1 MAEIDTSLY
10 RDAMNADP
18 FEFQNKLLANRRA
31 QQDVE
36 LNNIKL
42 ATERFGMVNGAAA
55 GLLSD
60 PALGKSDITG
70 KLWDT
75 LGRLTKG
82 DAMSAQHAVQ
92 FMQQFPSD
100 PRLQAQAI
108 QNVHSQTLD
117 AVQRGRAYIGEV
129 QGIPIGGGT
138 KLVQQRAYG
147 GAPPR
152 DLGYIP
158 NTLSPETKQVNKD
171 LSQDYVG
178 GTGNP
183 PIQGPAGAP
192 VNLLGDYGPAP
203 ASAAPSWQPIRERS
217 GVSVAQRSPAAARPQ
232 AQPGSPYAA
241 SPAALPSGRV
251 MAVPPPGEA
260 EAKRAAGEGSGGALV
275 SARQRGMNYQA
286 EVFPLEQ
293 AIPALEKLGT
303 KGTGPGTESVNH
315 LKSFVLSN
323 IPGADFKGLKDDVAA
338 YDKAKK
344 YLVDFV
350 NQNGSA
356 GTNDKLAA
364 SFAGNPSVNI
374 SNAAAVDVA
383 KSALALRRMKQA
395 QLAAF
400 EQSGLP
406 ESEFGK
412 FASKWNVTADP
423 RAYGFD
429 LMTPAQRK
437 AVIESLPKGKREL
450 FMLNVQDAAEQGLI
464 KAPR

>member
-1 MAEIDTSLY
+1 MAEVDTSIY
-10 RDAMNADP
+10 KIAADSDP
-18 FEFQNKLLANRRA
+18 FEFQNRLLANQRA
-31 QQDVE
+31 RQEVE

-42 ATERFGMVNGAAA
+42 ATERFGTINSAAS

-60 PALGKSDITG
+60 PELGRTDITR

-82 DAMSAQHAVQ
+82 DAMTAQHAVQ
-92 FMQQFPSD
+92 FMQQFPTD
-100 PRLQAQAI
+100 PRQQAQAI
-108 QNVHSQTLD
+108 RNVHAQTLD

-129 QGIPIGGGT
+129 QGVPIGGGT
-138 KLVQQRAYG
+138 KFMQQPAYG

-152 DLGYIP
+152 DLGYVE
-158 NTLSPETKQVNKD
+158 NTLSPEAKQVNPD
-171 LSQDYVG
+171 LSQTYVG
-178 GTGNP
+178 RTGNP

-192 VNLLGDYGPAP
+192 TNLLGNYGPASSSAPSRQPLRERNGAP
-203 ASAAPSWQPIRERS
+203 ARAPQTPAMPSAGSPAAPS
-217 GVSVAQRSPAAARPQ
+217 
-232 AQPGSPYAA
+232 
-241 SPAALPSGRV
+241 RV
-251 MAVPPPGEA
+251 MAAPPPGEA

-275 SARQRGMNYQA
+275 SARQRAMNYQQ

-303 KGTGPGTESVNH
+303 KGTGPGTESINN

-323 IPGADFKGLKDDVAA
+323 IPGANFQGLKDDVAT

-350 NQNGSA
+350 NQNGNA

-395 QLAAF
+395 MLDGF
-400 EQSGLP
+400 ERANLP

-412 FASKWNVTADP
+412 FASKWNTMADP

-429 LMTPAQRK
+429 MMTPAQRK
-437 AVIESLPKGKREL
+437 AVIESLPKGKRDL

-464 KAPR
+464 KAPK

>member
-1 MAEIDTSLY
+1 MAEVDTSFYKDAVSDSPLKVAGEVADY
-10 RDAMNADP
+10 R
-18 FEFQNKLLANRRA
+18 NKLLSNVQN
-31 QQDVE
+31 QQAVQI
-36 LNNIKL
+36 NGVRL
-42 ATERFGMVNGAAA
+42 ATERFGMINNAAA

-60 PALGKSDITG
+60 PDLGTKDVTG
-70 KLWDT
+70 KVWET

-82 DAMSAQHAVQ
+82 DVMSAQHAVQ
-92 FMQQFPSD
+92 FMQGFPAD
-100 PRLQAQAI
+100 PRLQPQYLK
-108 QNVHSQTLD
+108 NVHAQTLS
-117 AVQRGRAYIGEV
+117 AEQRGRAYMGEV
-129 QGIPIGGGT
+129 QGVPTGGGT
-138 KLVQQRAYG
+138 KLVQQPAYG
-147 GAPPR
+147 GSPPR

-158 NTLSPETKQVNKD
+158 NTLQPSERVPQSDPNQPNYGGK
-171 LSQDYVG
+171 SFVG

-183 PIQGPAGAP
+183 HIEGPANP
-192 VNLLGDYGPAP
+192 MGDYSTTRPLREGNGVH
-203 ASAAPSWQPIRERS
+203 AAPMKSQSSPPGGS
-217 GVSVAQRSPAAARPQ
+217 GPPTARPIV
-232 AQPGSPYAA
+232 SD
-241 SPAALPSGRV
+241 L
-251 MAVPPPGEA
+251 PPGDV
-260 EAKRAAGEGSGGALV
+260 EAKRKAGEGSGDELV
-275 SARQRGMNYQA
+275 NARHRSINFQQ

-303 KGTGPGTESVNH
+303 KGSGPGTESINH

-323 IPGADFKGLKDDVAA
+323 IPGADFKGLKDDVAT

-344 YLVDFV
+344 YLTDFV
-350 NQNGSA
+350 NQNGNS

-364 SFAGNPSVNI
+364 AFAGNPSVNI

-429 LMTPAQRK
+429 MMSAAQRK
-437 AVIESLPKGKREL
+437 SILDGLPKGKREL

>member
-10 RDAMNADP
+10 REVMNSDP
-18 FEFQNKLLANRRA
+18 FEFQNKLLATQRA
-31 QQDVE
+31 RQEVE
-36 LNNIKL
+36 MNNIRL
-42 ATERFGMVNGAAA
+42 ATERFKMVNDAAA
-55 GLLSD
+55 GILSD
-60 PALGKSDITG
+60 PELGKTDVTK

-82 DAMSAQHAVQ
+82 DAMTAQHAVQ
-92 FMQQFPSD
+92 FMQQFPAD
-100 PRLQAQAI
+100 PRQQAQAI

-129 QGIPIGGGT
+129 QGVPVGGGT
-138 KLVQQRAYG
+138 KFMQQPAYG

-158 NTLSPETKQVNKD
+158 NTLSPETRQVNKD

-192 VNLLGDYGPAP
+192 VNLLGNYGPG
-203 ASAAPSWQPIRERS
+203 PSSSGPSRQPIRERN
-217 GVSVAQRSPAAARPQ
+217 GAPVRSSAPARTL

-251 MAVPPPGEA
+251 MAAPPPGEA
-260 EAKRAAGEGSGGALV
+260 EAKRAAGEGAGGALV
-275 SARQRGMNYQA
+275 SARQRGMNYQQ
-286 EVFPLEQ
+286 EVYPLEQ

-303 KGTGPGTESVNH
+303 RGTGPGTESVNN

-323 IPGADFKGLKDDVAA
+323 IPGADFQGLKDEVAT

-395 QLAAF
+395 MLAAF

-429 LMTPAQRK
+429 MMTPAQRK
-437 AVIESLPKGKREL
+437 SVIESLPKGKREL

-464 KAPR
+464 KGPK

>member
-1 MAEIDTSLY
+1 MAEVDTSIY
-10 RDAMNADP
+10 WKAADSDP
-18 FEFQNKLLANRRA
+18 FEFQNRLLANQRA
-31 QQDVE
+31 RQEVE

-42 ATERFGMVNGAAA
+42 ATERFGMVNNAAA

-60 PALGKSDITG
+60 PELGKTDVTK

-92 FMQQFPSD
+92 FMQQFPTD
-100 PRLQAQAI
+100 PRQQALAI
-108 QNVHSQTLD
+108 RNVHAQTLD
-117 AVQRGRAYIGEV
+117 ALQRGRAYIGEV
-129 QGIPIGGGT
+129 QGVPIGGGVKFEQT
-138 KLVQQRAYG
+138 PAYG

-152 DLGYIP
+152 DIGYIQ
-158 NTLSPETKQVNKD
+158 NTLSPETRVTDPNTLQK
-171 LSQDYVG
+171 DYVG

-192 VNLLGDYGPAP
+192 TNLLGNYGPAP
-203 ASAAPSWQPIRERS
+203 ASSRPSRQPIRERN
-217 GVSVAQRSPAAARPQ
+217 GASVRS
-232 AQPGSPYAA
+232 AQPGSPYAG
-241 SPAALPSGRV
+241 SPAAPQSGRI
-251 MAVPPPGEA
+251 MAEPPPGEA

-275 SARQRGMNYQA
+275 NARQRAMNYQQ

-303 KGTGPGTESVNH
+303 KGTGPGTESINN

-350 NQNGSA
+350 NQNGNA

-412 FASKWNVTADP
+412 FASKWNMTADP

-429 LMTPAQRK
+429 MMTPAQRR

-450 FMLNVQDAAEQGLI
+450 FQLNVQDAAEQGLI
-464 KAPR
+464 RAPR